1 MKRRQS
7 RHKALDYGEMKSV
20 PQPDEVGFHREA
32 ISPTKGAI
40 ILNDVGAK
48 RLMLYRLCRNDVDCF
63 AINDVMFALMCPQA
77 HIIAEGI
84 NQRCEALY
92 LINSKGIVYHQSKTL
107 YLIKSQEIHAVA

>member
-7 RHKALDYGEMKSV
+7 RHEALDYGEMKSV

-77 HIIAEGI
+77 HIIAEGNI
-84 NQRCEALY
+84 MSEA
-92 LINSKGIVYHQSKTL
+92 SSFARQGRH
-107 YLIKSQEIHAVA
+107 H